1 MLGLCLSEF
10 IVMELALNGARVEAG
25 WMQVLLVHML
35 TERFGSAL
43 MSKVLNI
50 SLLGMSKV

>member
-25 WMQVLLVHML
+25 WMPVLLVHML